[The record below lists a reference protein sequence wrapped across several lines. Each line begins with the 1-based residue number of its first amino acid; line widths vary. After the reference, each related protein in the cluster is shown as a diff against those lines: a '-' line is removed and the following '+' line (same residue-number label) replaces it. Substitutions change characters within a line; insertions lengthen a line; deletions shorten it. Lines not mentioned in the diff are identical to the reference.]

1 MQKETL
7 TVTEYTRYIKNV
19 LESDFLLK
27 TCFVKG
33 EVSNCKYHSS
43 GHIYFTLKDSGAQV
57 PCVMFAGRRTGI
69 SFTLKDGQSVIV
81 GGTTGLYEPQGKY
94 QIYAEVIRLDGEG
107 SLFEEYERLKKKLSA
122 EGLFDSAHKKPIP
135 KYVKTVGIVTASTG
149 AAIQD
154 ICQIS
159 KRRNPYVQLVL
170 YPAKVQGEGSAE
182 SVVRGIRAL
191 DGKVDVIIVGR
202 GGGSIEDLW
211 AFNEEITARAIYECE
226 TPIVSAVGHETDTT
240 IADFVSDLRAP
251 TPSAGAELCVF
262 QLNDLEQRLAL
273 CHEDLAA
280 LMMQRIEASRT
291 TVERKGLRL
300 QRLSPKNQL
309 IMKRQKAENNAKRLK
324 KAMDNV
330 LLGKKQKVSLAAGK
344 LEALSPVKRLESGFS
359 YVSTLQD
366 KTVTKVSQVKT
377 GDKIN
382 VQVTDGIIRA
392 SVEGINECEKGYGR
406 SES

>member
-1 MQKETL
+1 MPNTPI
-7 TVTEYTRYIKNV
+7 TVTEYTRYIKGK
-19 LESDFLLK
+19 LENDPALMSCL
-27 TCFVKG
+27 VKG

-81 GGTTGLYEPQGKY
+81 GGSTGLYEPQGKY
-94 QIYAEVIRLDGEG
+94 QIYAEIIRLDGEG
-107 SLFEEYERLKKKLSA
+107 GLYEEYERLKRQLA
-122 EGLFDSAHKKPIP
+122 GEGLFDAAHKKPIP

-159 KRRNPYVQLVL
+159 RRRNPYVQLIL

-182 SVVRGIRAL
+182 SVVRGIHAL

-211 AFNEEITARAIYECE
+211 AFNEEITARAIYECN

-251 TPSAGAELCVF
+251 TPSAGAELCVY
-262 QLNDLEQRLAL
+262 QLNDLEQKLAL
-273 CHEDLAA
+273 YHEDLVNS
-280 LMMQRIEASRT
+280 MMTRINLEKDKLEKR
-291 TVERKGLRL
+291 GLKL
-300 QRLSPKNQL
+300 QRLSPSQQL
-309 IMKRQKAENNAKRLK
+309 KLKKQRLESVDNRLK
-324 KAMDNV
+324 NAINRELD
-330 LLGKKQKVSLAAGK
+330 KKKRMLQASAGR

-359 YVSTLQD
+359 YVSTKD
-366 KTVTKVSQVKT
+366 NKTVTRVSQVQE
-377 GDKIN
+377 GELLL
-382 VQVTDGIIRA
+382 VQVTDGLIETRVEKIRPK
-392 SVEGINECEKGYGR
+392 E
-406 SES
+406 

>member
-1 MQKETL
+1 MQNQTL
-7 TVTEYTRYIKNV
+7 SVTEYTRYIKNV

-69 SFTLKDGQSVIV
+69 SFVLKDGQSVIV

-107 SLFEEYERLKKKLSA
+107 SLFEEYERLKKKLNA
-122 EGLFDSAHKKPIP
+122 EGLFDVAHKKPVP

-159 KRRNPYVQLVL
+159 KRRNPYVQLIL
-170 YPAKVQGEGSAE
+170 YPAKVQGEGAAE
-182 SVVRGIRAL
+182 SVVRGIKAL

-211 AFNEEITARAIYECE
+211 AFNEEITARAIYECG

-240 IADFVSDLRAP
+240 IADYVSDLRAP

-273 CHEDLAA
+273 YHEDLV
-280 LMMQRIEASRT
+280 ASMLD
-291 TVERKGLRL
+291 VIQSYKAGMEKKSLRL
-300 QRLSPKNQL
+300 QKMSPKNQL
-309 IMKRQKAENNAKRLK
+309 LLKKQKMESYDKRFK
-324 KAMDNV
+324 KAMNGV
-330 LLGKKQKVSLAAGK
+330 ISKKRQALATSAGR

-359 YVSTLQD
+359 YVSTED
-366 KTVTKVSQVKT
+366 NKTITAISQVNV
-377 GDKIN
+377 GDRIS
-382 VQVTDGIIRA
+382 VQVTDGIFKAEVTEITG
-392 SVEGINECEKGYGR
+392 V
-406 SES
+406 

>member
-1 MQKETL
+1 MQNQTL

-69 SFTLKDGQSVIV
+69 SFVLKDGQSVIV

-107 SLFEEYERLKKKLSA
+107 SLYEEYERLKKKLSA
-122 EGLFDSAHKKPIP
+122 EGLFDSDHKKPIP

-149 AAIQD
+149 AAIRD

-159 KRRNPYVQLVL
+159 KRRNPYVQLIL

-182 SVVRGIRAL
+182 SVVRGIKAL
-191 DGKVDVIIVGR
+191 DGKADVIIVGR

-211 AFNEEITARAIYECE
+211 AFNEEITARAIYDCK
-226 TPIVSAVGHETDTT
+226 TPIISAVGHETDTT
-240 IADFVSDLRAP
+240 IADYVSDLRAP

-262 QLNDLEQRLAL
+262 QINDLEQRLAL
-273 CHEDLAA
+273 YHEDLAGA
-280 LMMQRIEASRT
+280 MLNAIQLYRNKIEKR
-291 TVERKGLRL
+291 GLRL
-300 QRLSPKNQL
+300 QRMSPKQQL
-309 IMKRQKAENNAKRLK
+309 MLKKQKAENYDKRLK
-324 KAMDNV
+324 NAMNS
-330 LLGKKQKVSLAAGK
+330 LINKRKQALSAAAGR
-344 LEALSPVKRLESGFS
+344 LDALSPVKRLESGFS
-359 YVSTLQD
+359 YVSRED
-366 KTVTKVSQVKT
+366 NKTVTKVSEVKV
-377 GDKIN
+377 GDTLKI
-382 VQVTDGIIRA
+382 QVTDGVISAEVSDITG
-392 SVEGINECEKGYGR
+392 V
-406 SES
+406 